1 MFLLLL
7 CTEAIAS
14 EDADTEKISIKL
26 ESMILQLS
34 EFGAH
39 EAFSGF
45 MVNDE
50 NFIMID
56 EIISKNGEISAARCF
71 NGHSSELFFY
81 FICHVTY
88 QKHSS
93 GNGLHFYVFKEGSEY
108 LGTRFGI
115 SDFYAKENQ
124 CLIDVAIS
132 KGLSAEL
139 SYRAVE
145 C

>member
-1 MFLLLL
+1 MFLLLFF
-7 CTEAIAS
+7 TEATAS
-14 EDADTEKISIKL
+14 EEADAEKINMKL

-34 EFGAH
+34 KFGAS
-39 EAFSGF
+39 ETFSGF
-45 MVNDE
+45 MINDK
-50 NFIMID
+50 NFVMID
-56 EIISKNGEISAARCF
+56 EIISKYGEINAVRCF
-71 NGHSSELFFY
+71 NSHSSELFFY

-93 GNGLHFYVFKEGSEY
+93 GNGLYFYVFKEDSKY

-124 CLIDVAIS
+124 CLIDVTIS

-139 SYRAVE
+139 SYRIVE